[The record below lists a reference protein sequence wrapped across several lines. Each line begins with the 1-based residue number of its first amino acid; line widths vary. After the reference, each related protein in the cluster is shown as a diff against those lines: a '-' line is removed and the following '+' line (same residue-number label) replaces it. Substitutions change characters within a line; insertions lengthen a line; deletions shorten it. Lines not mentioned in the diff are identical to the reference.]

1 MIIPLGTHVHL
12 QLAQLTHGNCD
23 VYLFVCVCL
32 CVCVNWDYVY
42 FQNLEFGE
50 WPVPTSAERTY
61 RKSELCRVFTEDCV
75 SPLAEGSLVSV
86 LLWETATDQWLQ

>member
-1 MIIPLGTHVHL
+1 MCICL
-12 QLAQLTHGNCD
+12 
-23 VYLFVCVCL
+23 CVSV

-86 LLWETATDQWLQ
+86 LLWETATDKWLQRSMYQGM